1 MRKAWVLIWD
11 IPWHHRC
18 YCLDSLLKTRIKMFV
33 TVINLSQT
41 PALHSSILHNL
52 YPNLCHNLTPTTS
65 PTPALRSTT
74 RKTTYPTPI
83 TPPSP
88 TLTPSSSPKPTLT
101 RFDLV
106 WPDHYSN
113 PYPDSYLPLTQPWP
127 LPNPYSTT
135 TPTLTADQPLP
146 ANFNMNCISISLIL
160 VSWVLTHHIDS

>member
-1 MRKAWVLIWD
+1 MKKAWVLIWD
-11 IPWHHRC
+11 IPWHRRC
-18 YCLDSLLKTRIKMFV
+18 YCLDSLLKTRIKMSV

-41 PALHSSILHNL
+41 PALHSSILHIL
-52 YPNLCHNLTPTTS
+52 CPNLCYNLTPTTS

-88 TLTPSSSPKPTLT
+88 TLTPSSSRKPTLT

-106 WPDHYSN
+106 WPDHYNN

-160 VSWVLTHHIDS
+160 VS